1 MTHLFITEKINKG
14 EINVKHCEMTDI
26 IANYYMEAL
35 QGKLFVKMWNMI
47 LRIEDVDN
55 KCYIKRAKMES
66 VKQK

>member
-1 MTHLFITEKINKG
+1 
-14 EINVKHCEMTDI
+14 MTDI
-26 IANYYMEAL
+26 IANYYMEVL